1 MAAYSVSCLQSAAV
15 ALLAAVSLSA
25 AAQTYVVPEPH
36 MQSDG
41 RVNIRAQPTTQSR
54 ILLQLEESD
63 EKLAFLGR
71 QGNWYRIRRSRAGN
85 DLYGYIH
92 KSQGHLLHSY
102 RVISSDGYAN
112 VREAY
117 KSGVDRGEAPIAQL
131 RTGTRVLVYSE
142 QNMGNWLFITE
153 PVVGFVHK
161 SQLRRED

>member
-1 MAAYSVSCLQSAAV
+1 MV
-15 ALLAAVSLSA
+15 LLAAVSFSA
-25 AAQTYVVPEPH
+25 AAQTYVVPEPN
-36 MQSDG
+36 MQPDG

-92 KSQGHLLHSY
+92 KSQVHLLHSY

-112 VREAY
+112 VRDASE
-117 KSGVDRGEAPIAQL
+117 SRVDREGAPIAQL
-131 RTGTRVLVYSE
+131 RTGTRVLVHPE
-142 QNMGNWLFITE
+142 QNMGNWLFISE
-153 PVVGFVHK
+153 PVIGFVHK
-161 SQLRRED
+161 SQLRREN